1 MNPSTV
7 SPSPAAPGSG
17 TGTAAVA
24 PPSTA
29 PDADTGR
36 AAGLRSAALRFS
48 MLWVLLLLVAAATVL
63 YPGFLRPANLQDIL
77 TQNAAVG
84 IIAVAMTFVII
95 SGGFDLSV
103 GATYALGSTIF
114 AGVTKSTGSVA
125 LAGVCAL
132 LAGLA
137 VGGANGTIIARWK
150 VNPFVT
156 TLGMSSVIA
165 GLAYVYSNSAPF
177 IVDQFSFQYLALT
190 AVAGVPLPIW
200 ILLAVFL
207 AGALLL
213 SQTGYG
219 RNIFAIGGNEEAARL
234 SGLRV
239 PWLVGSA
246 YVMTGVMAAL
256 AGMIDAS
263 RLGVGQ
269 ADVGATVALDTIA
282 IVVVGGTSLRGGEGA
297 VWRSAVGLLILATLT
312 NVFYSLNI
320 SQHWQLIAKGC
331 IVVTAVALDSL
342 LRSRRT

>member
-1 MNPSTV
+1 MTPSAV
-7 SPSPAAPGSG
+7 SHPSAPAGEPAVTPPEAAPPGG
-17 TGTAAVA
+17 
-24 PPSTA
+24 
-29 PDADTGR
+29 DDR
-36 AAGLRSAALRFS
+36 AARLKALALRFS
-48 MLWVLLLLVAAATVL
+48 MLWVLVLLVVAATVL
-63 YPGFLRPANLQDIL
+63 YPGFLRAANLQDIL

-103 GATYALGSTIF
+103 GATYALGSTVF
-114 AGVTKSTGSVA
+114 AGVTKSTGSVL

-132 LAGLA
+132 LAGVA
-137 VGGANGTIIARWK
+137 VGAANGTIIARWK

-165 GLAYVYSNSAPF
+165 GLAYVYSDSAPF
-177 IVDQFSFQYLALT
+177 IVDDLSFQYLALT
-190 AVAGVPLPIW
+190 AVAAVPLPIW
-200 ILLAVFL
+200 ILLGVFL
-207 AGALLL
+207 IGSVLL
-213 SQTGYG
+213 SRTGYG

-320 SQHWQLIAKGC
+320 SQHWQLIAKGV

>member
-1 MNPSTV
+1 MTPSTL
-7 SPSPAAPGSG
+7 SQPSAPSGGPGVAPPKTAAPGG
-17 TGTAAVA
+17 
-24 PPSTA
+24 
-29 PDADTGR
+29 DDR
-36 AAGLRSAALRFS
+36 ASRLRSLALRFS
-48 MLWVLLLLVAAATVL
+48 MLWVLVLLVVAATVL
-63 YPGFLRPANLQDIL
+63 YPGFLRAANLQDIL

-103 GATYALGSTIF
+103 GATYALGSTVF
-114 AGVTKSTGSVA
+114 AGVTKSTGSVL

-156 TLGMSSVIA
+156 TLGISSVIA
-165 GLAYVYSNSAPF
+165 GLAYVYSDSAPF
-177 IVDQFSFQYLALT
+177 IVDDVSFQYLALT
-190 AVAGVPLPIW
+190 ALAGVPLPIW
-200 ILLAVFL
+200 ILLGAFL
-207 AGALLL
+207 IGSVLL
-213 SQTGYG
+213 SRTGYG

-246 YVMTGVMAAL
+246 YVMTGVTAAL

-320 SQHWQLIAKGC
+320 SQHWQLIAKGV